1 MPAHCYSSVTV
12 RRGTLESLNVGVWLR
27 CMEFLLLDMLCFSAI
42 FSSSNAFMIFFPL
55 FFLFWLFSSGLLG
68 FYIPPHTEKKRMR
81 NKEKTNPSKLQRLQT
96 INVKFHYPE
105 LQAELLVLLSLYSC
119 HIYIVLSFDFLHPNP
134 FAPRNKLFSVLCAGE
149 SCLIVGLPFWRFS
162 APRKYDTYPLMHHL

>member
-1 MPAHCYSSVTV
+1 MT
-12 RRGTLESLNVGVWLR
+12 TLYGISFVGHAMFQ
-27 CMEFLLLDMLCFSAI
+27 CHIFLIKCFYDFF
-42 FSSSNAFMIFFPL
+42 FSSLLFVLVIFL
-55 FFLFWLFSSGLLG
+55 WASGLL
-68 FYIPPHTEKKRMR
+68 YPTTHRKKEKR